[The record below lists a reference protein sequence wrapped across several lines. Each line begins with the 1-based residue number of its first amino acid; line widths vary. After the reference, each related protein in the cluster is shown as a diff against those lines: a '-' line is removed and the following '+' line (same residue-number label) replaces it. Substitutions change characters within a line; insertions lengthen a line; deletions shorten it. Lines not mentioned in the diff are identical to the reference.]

1 MDDHLEARGKIEVA
15 QAAIAS
21 IVSEAVQT
29 NYGVVGTVPRNF
41 ATGLA
46 DILSADCKRGVEVIV
61 RDDRIVVDLYVV
73 VEYGARITSVADS
86 IRHVVKYQVER
97 ALELEVEQ
105 VNVHVQ
111 ALRVSD
117 MGQGGRTVSMP
128 DGDTLRALDG
138 LRLKPMIAAALSW
151 LRQHQDAI
159 NALNVFPVPDG
170 DTGTNMSLTMVSAW
184 EEIADVVEPHV
195 GRLMTML
202 AHGALMGARGNSG
215 VILSQIW
222 RGFAHG
228 LDGHSRITPE
238 TIAEAMHSAA
248 DTAYKGVVKPVE
260 GTILTVVREMAE
272 EAAAAVAESPDMVDL
287 FDRLVL
293 RAGASVAR
301 TPTLLPVL
309 RQAGVVDSGGQGL
322 YIIFEGMARDLK
334 GLPVAAIPS
343 QLDVAHL
350 QLDAHPEGGAGV
362 EFDSAYPYDVQ
373 LLIMGSNLDVP
384 AIRSGIEALGDCP
397 LTVGDEVAVKVHV
410 HVADPGAPISF
421 GARFGS
427 VTDVVVEDMRVQFE
441 AYSADRKAARSGPL
455 VPAAL
460 LGQVEET
467 AISVIAVSSGE
478 GLANVFYSLGASV
491 VIEGGQTMNPSTA
504 QIVEAISRTTSE
516 DVIVLPNNPNILMTA
531 QQAAQMADGKRVEV
545 VPTRTIPQGVAAM
558 LALDHDAA
566 LGENAAAMLASSS
579 GVITAEVTS
588 ATRDVR
594 LNGIQVREGDAIGL
608 LEDELVVDASSFEE
622 AVRWLLA
629 EAAIDD
635 RELVT
640 LYFGSQVS
648 EAQANALV
656 GELSSS
662 YPDLEF
668 EVINGGQP
676 HYPYILSIE

>member
-1 MDDHLEARGKIEVA
+1 M
-15 QAAIAS
+15 
-21 IVSEAVQT
+21 
-29 NYGVVGTVPRNF
+29 
-41 ATGLA
+41 
-46 DILSADCKRGVEVIV
+46 
-61 RDDRIVVDLYVV
+61 
-73 VEYGARITSVADS
+73 SV
-86 IRHVVKYQVER
+86 
-97 ALELEVEQ
+97 
-105 VNVHVQ
+105 
-111 ALRVSD
+111 
-117 MGQGGRTVSMP
+117 P

-138 LRLKPMIAAALSW
+138 VRLKPMISAALAW

-170 DTGTNMSLTMVSAW
+170 DTGTNMNLTMVSAW
-184 EEIADVVEPHV
+184 DEIAEVDEPHV
-195 GRLMTML
+195 GRLMTKL

-228 LDGHSRITPE
+228 VDGHGRITVE
-238 TIAEAMHSAA
+238 TMVEAMRAAA

-272 EAAAAVAESPDMVDL
+272 EAALAAEQSDDMIAM
-287 FDRLVL
+287 FDRLVR

-322 YIIFEGMARDLK
+322 YVIFEGMLRDLK
-334 GLPVAAIPS
+334 GLPVAAIPT
-343 QLDVAHL
+343 QADLAHL
-350 QLDAHPEGGAGV
+350 QLEAHPQGGAAI

-373 LLIMGSNLDVP
+373 LIILGTRLDVP
-384 AIRSGIEALGDCP
+384 LIRSGIEAMGDCP
-397 LTVGDEVAVKVHV
+397 LTVGDEVAVKIHV

-427 VTDVVVEDMRVQFE
+427 VTDVVVEDMRVQYE
-441 AYSADRKAARSGPL
+441 AYTAERDAARSGPPL
-455 VPAAL
+455 PAAL
-460 LGQVEET
+460 LGQAEPA
-467 AISVIAVSSGE
+467 AISVVVVSTGQ
-478 GLANVFYSLGASV
+478 GLADVFYSLGATV

-504 QIVEAISRTTSE
+504 QLVEAVSLTASE
-516 DVIVLPNNPNILMTA
+516 NVIILPNNPNILMTA
-531 QQAAQMADGKRVEV
+531 QQAAQMADGKQVRV

-558 LALDHDAA
+558 LALDQDAA
-566 LGENAAAMLASSS
+566 LEENATAMYASSS

-588 ATRDVR
+588 ATRNVR
-594 LNGIQVREGDAIGL
+594 LNGIEVREGDAIGL
-608 LEDELVVDASSFEE
+608 LEDELVVDANTFEE

-629 EAAIDD
+629 EAEIDD

-640 LYFGSQVS
+640 LYFGQQVT
-648 EAQANALV
+648 EDQANALV
-656 GELSSS
+656 EELSGY

-668 EVINGGQP
+668 EVVNGGQP

>member
-1 MDDHLEARGKIEVA
+1 
-15 QAAIAS
+15 
-21 IVSEAVQT
+21 
-29 NYGVVGTVPRNF
+29 
-41 ATGLA
+41 
-46 DILSADCKRGVEVIV
+46 
-61 RDDRIVVDLYVV
+61 
-73 VEYGARITSVADS
+73 
-86 IRHVVKYQVER
+86 
-97 ALELEVEQ
+97 
-105 VNVHVQ
+105 
-111 ALRVSD
+111 
-117 MGQGGRTVSMP
+117 MGIP
-128 DGDTLRALDG
+128 DGDGLRALDG
-138 LRLKPMIAAALSW
+138 LRLKPMISAALQW

-170 DTGTNMSLTMVSAW
+170 DTGTNMNLTMVSAW
-184 EEIADVVEPHV
+184 DEIADVDEPHA
-195 GRLMTML
+195 GRLMTQL

-228 LDGHSRITPE
+228 IDGHARITTE
-238 TIAEAMHSAA
+238 TMAEAMRAAA

-260 GTILTVVREMAE
+260 GTILTVIREMAE
-272 EAAAAVAESPDMVDL
+272 EAAASAEESHDIMAM
-287 FDRLVL
+287 FGRLVH
-293 RAGASVAR
+293 RAAASVAR

-322 YIIFEGMARDLK
+322 FVIFEGMLRDLK
-334 GLPVAAIPS
+334 GLPVAAIPTQVDQPTI
-343 QLDVAHL
+343 QLV
-350 QLDAHPEGGAGV
+350 AHPEGGGEV

-373 LLIMGSNLDVP
+373 LIILGTNLDVP
-384 AIRSGIEALGDCP
+384 QIRAGIEALGDCP
-397 LTVGDEVAVKVHV
+397 LTVGDELAVKIHV

-427 VTDVVVEDMRVQFE
+427 VTDVVVEDMRVQYE
-441 AYSADRKAARSGPL
+441 AYTASRDVARSAPPL
-455 VPAAL
+455 PAAL
-460 LGQVEET
+460 LGQIEPM
-467 AISVIAVSSGE
+467 AISVVVVSTGE
-478 GLANVFYSLGASV
+478 GLANVFYSLGAAV

-516 DVIVLPNNPNILMTA
+516 DVVILPNNPNILMTA

-558 LALDHDAA
+558 LALDQDAP
-566 LGENAAAMLASSS
+566 LGDNAAAMLASSS

-594 LNGIQVREGDAIGL
+594 VNGIDVREGDAIGL
-608 LEDELVVDASSFEE
+608 LEDELVVDAASFEE

-629 EAAIDD
+629 EAEIEG

-640 LYFGSQVS
+640 LYYGAQVT
-648 EAQANALV
+648 EDQASALV
-656 GELSSS
+656 DELSQA

-668 EVINGGQP
+668 EVVNGGQP